1 MKKLILA
8 SSSPRRN
15 EMLKTLGIKFSTI
28 KSGYSEPD
36 RTKDQSPAEYV
47 KKNALEKAHDIAM
60 QFKNAIIIGADT
72 VVVYR
77 NRVLGKPAT
86 MEEAFECLYMLK
98 GRTHAVYTG
107 ISVIDTLDN
116 AIVTDYEKTLVTF
129 RELTN
134 SEINFYLS
142 RIDPL
147 DKAGAYA
154 IQAEGAIIVQKIK
167 GCYYNVVG
175 FPIAKLEQMFLKMGI
190 SLFKFMH

>member
-15 EMLKTLGIKFSTI
+15 EMLKTLGVKFFTI
-28 KSGYSEPD
+28 KSSYSEPD
-36 RTKDQSPAEYV
+36 RTEAQSPAEYV